1 MTSTQVQS
9 YASKVREYESGR
21 PEYPAALLSDLL
33 PAKTIV
39 DLGAGTGKF
48 TALLS
53 LTGSRVIAV
62 EPIAAMAGRIGAARL
77 PGVEVKI
84 GTAEAIPVPDRSAD
98 LVCCATAFHWFDY
111 AKATGEIVRVLTDN
125 GALALV
131 WNVRDDRVPWVKAFS
146 GVLDTYAGDT
156 PRQSS
161 GKWRA
166 IFKDPRFQHRVS
178 RSFPFAQPMNHEG
191 AINRALSTSF
201 IAALPPDDQA
211 RVRAKIAAVI
221 DSEPA
226 LAAEM
231 IAFPYV
237 TELYLFEAVR

>member
-1 MTSTQVQS
+1 MTSAPVQS
-9 YASKVREYESGR
+9 YARKVREYESGR
-21 PEYPAALLSDLL
+21 PEYPAAILSDLP
-33 PAKTIV
+33 PAQTIV

-53 LTGSRVIAV
+53 LTGSHIIAV
-62 EPIAAMAGRIGAARL
+62 EPIAAMAERIHASRL

-84 GTAEAIPVPDRSAD
+84 GTAEAIPVRDRSAE

-111 AKATGEIVRVLTDN
+111 EKATREIVRILADR

-146 GVLDTYAGDT
+146 EVLDAYAGHT
-156 PRQSS
+156 PRQST

-166 IFKDPRFQHRVS
+166 IFDDVRFRHLAS
-178 RSFPFAQPMNHEG
+178 YTYPFAQPMNREG

-201 IAALPPDDQA
+201 IAALAPQEQE

-221 DSEPA
+221 DDEPA
-226 LAAEM
+226 LAAET

-237 TELYLFEAVR
+237 TELYLFAVVR